1 MSIRIEVSFGELI
14 DKITILEIKQERV
27 LEAAKTINIER
38 ELAVLNGAWRDCN
51 VDHESVN
58 EQRVQLKSINVTLWG
73 IEDEIRRKEAAQ
85 VFDADFI
92 DLARSVYR
100 TNDERSVVKRTI
112 NERLE
117 SALIE
122 EKSYQPY

>member
-1 MSIRIEVSFGELI
+1 MSIHIEVSFGELI

-38 ELAVLNGAWRDCN
+38 ELAVLNQAWCDCN
-51 VDHESVN
+51 VDHENVN
-58 EQRVQLKSINVTLWG
+58 EQRIQLKSINVTLWG

-85 VFDADFI
+85 VFDTDFI

-100 TNDERSVVKRTI
+100 TNDERSLVKRKI
-112 NERLE
+112 NERLG
-117 SALIE
+117 SALVE